1 MKVRQLLLS
10 VTVLAAFAAN
20 AQAQPPRG
28 GRGMQGGGF
37 GAGPAQLVQS
47 KTVQSELKLTD
58 EQVAKLKEWGAAQ
71 QGKMRAAM
79 QGIDPSEMR
88 EKLPAIMAEM
98 RKTTDKELGEVLKPE
113 QVKRL
118 KQIEFQMA
126 GLRGLMSPDTA
137 KMLDVTDEQKEKV
150 QAVMQDVNKDMRDLG
165 EEYGVRGFQPPADA
179 AKAKEFAKKS
189 EQITK
194 DATSKV
200 MKVMTDEQKKK
211 YEEMAGAPV
220 DVAKVRTE
228 SMRGGR
234 RPRNDN

>member
-10 VTVLAAFAAN
+10 ATVLAALAVC

-28 GRGMQGGGF
+28 GRGMQGGM
-37 GAGPAQLVQS
+37 GAGPAQLIQS
-47 KTVQSELKLTD
+47 KTVQTELKLTD
-58 EQVAKLKEWGAAQ
+58 EQTAKLKEWGAAQ
-71 QGKMRAAM
+71 QGKMREAM

-88 EKLPAIMAEM
+88 EKFPAILAEM

-137 KMLDVTDEQKEKV
+137 KALDITDEQKEKV
-150 QAVMQDVNKDMRDLG
+150 QSVMMDVAKDMRDLG
-165 EEYGVRGFQPPADA
+165 EEYGTRGFQPPADA
-179 AKAKEFAKKS
+179 DKAKEYAKKS

-194 DATSKV
+194 DATGKV
-200 MKVMTDEQKKK
+200 LKVMTDEQKKK

-234 RPRNDN
+234 RQRNDD